1 MFGNCLDEVAA
12 VLVLG
17 RLPIRL
23 AHDDPLVVA
32 VIIPVDRFGQRQGF
46 FGVVD
51 DDPGLATALAGVTG
65 LGGGRSDPRRRGG
78 RKGALTV
85 GDAPVDVKLAEVIA
99 AARCWLL
106 WLLEA

>member
-1 MFGNCLDEVAA
+1 M
-12 VLVLG
+12 G

-51 DDPGLATALAGVTG
+51 DDPGLATALLAL
-65 LGGGRSDPRRRGG
+65 LGWVVGAVIPAAEAVA
-78 RKGALTV
+78 KGALTV
-85 GDAPVDVKLAEVIA
+85 GDTPVDVKLAEVIA

>member
-1 MFGNCLDEVAA
+1 M
-12 VLVLG
+12 
-17 RLPIRL
+17 

-51 DDPGLATALAGVTG
+51 DDPGLATALVGVTVVG
-65 LGGGRSDPRRRGG
+65 AVIPAAEAVAE
-78 RKGALTV
+78 GALTAGV
-85 GDAPVDVKLAEVIA
+85 APVDVKLAEVMA

-106 WLLEA
+106 WLLED